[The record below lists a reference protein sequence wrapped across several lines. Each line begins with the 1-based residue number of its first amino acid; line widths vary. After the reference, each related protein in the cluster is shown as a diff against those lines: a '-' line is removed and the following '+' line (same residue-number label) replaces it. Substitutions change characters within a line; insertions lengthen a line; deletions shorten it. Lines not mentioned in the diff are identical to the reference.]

1 MRKRLPLLALYI
13 GTHLSKERA
22 SPKLNCARMFLFR
35 PPAPVTIKHFVRE
48 QQSLPYT
55 YAPVGGT
62 RSQIPDGFTVD
73 HNERVLGMGEAVY
86 RKAVHALQHWRM
98 FDMDWLSIWPQEAAL
113 QEGTTVVVLAQH
125 FGFWSLNP
133 ARIVYVMDEKKT
145 TTDGVIHRFGFAYG
159 TLPGHAMSGE
169 ERFLIE
175 WNESTDEVVY
185 EVIAYSKPRHL
196 LARLGYLLVRRLQKR
211 FGLASLAVMRQIVRK
226 RSLASIQG

>member
-1 MRKRLPLLALYI
+1 MHKRLPLLSFLT

-22 SPKLNCARMFLFR
+22 SPKPNVVLMFLFR

-48 QQSLPYT
+48 QQTLPYA

-62 RSQIPDGFTVD
+62 RSQIPAGYTVD
-73 HNERVLGMGEAVY
+73 HNELVLGTGEAVY
-86 RKAVHALQHWRM
+86 RKAVHALQQWRM
-98 FDMDWLSIWPQEAAL
+98 FDMAWLSIWPQEAPL

-133 ARIVYVMDEKKT
+133 ARIIYVMDEEKAT
-145 TTDGVIHRFGFAYG
+145 TEGSIHRFGFAYG
-159 TLPGHAMSGE
+159 TLPGHAMGGE

-185 EVIAYSKPRHL
+185 EIVAYSKPRHL
-196 LARLGYLLVRRLQKR
+196 LARLGYPFVRRLQTR
-211 FGLASLAVMRQIVRK
+211 FGLASLAVMRQVVRK
-226 RSLASIQG
+226 RSLASMRG